1 MSDDDRFGRLEKNM
15 DKLGDKIDELVK
27 VVVDMAKMEERMIT
41 LFKRMDKYDTRM
53 DKVDDR
59 VTLIEKISSKRGA
72 VFHITEKGSW
82 IVFGAAVAYILKT
95 KGG

>member
-1 MSDDDRFGRLEKNM
+1 MSDDDRFSRLEKNM

-53 DKVDDR
+53 DKMDDR
-59 VTLIEKISSKRGA
+59 VTAIEKTSNKRGA
-72 VFHITEKGSW
+72 VFHIIDKGFW
-82 IVFGAAVAYILKT
+82 IVFGAVIAYIIKT
-95 KGG
+95 NGG